1 MASAAVGTVI
11 IMNKVYEINN
21 NTSTSILT
29 FVLAGILALWICW
42 YFGTSYIYA
51 REAVQIRRL
60 CEINREKI

>member
-1 MASAAVGTVI
+1 MASAAVGAVI
-11 IMNKVYEINN
+11 IMNKVYEITNA
-21 NTSTSILT
+21 STSILT

>member
-1 MASAAVGTVI
+1 MASAAVGAVI
-11 IMNKVYEINN
+11 IMNKVYGIT